1 LVRLLTTLPITAGG
15 PGITESGLDG
25 TLAASA
31 GPDAGAQVT
40 AVVLLY
46 RAVTYLPPSL
56 GAAYLVWQHTPGLR
70 CLAGSRPL
78 GLAGGWI

>member
-15 PGITESGLDG
+15 LGITEPGLAG

-31 GPDAGAQVT
+31 GLDAGAQVT

-46 RAVTYLPPSL
+46 RAVTYLPPSF
-56 GAAYLVWQHTPGLR
+56 GAAYLVWQHAPGLR